1 MKIVRIYNNNV
12 VVAIEDGKEYVVTGN
27 GIGFQRKVNDKV
39 DKTRI
44 EKMYTFEDQQKKQ
57 FHELLNRTPIVYFQ
71 IAEAIANKAIEELQI
86 ELSNQIFISL
96 TDHLWYAADRKKRN
110 LEIPNLMHD
119 EIKSLYK
126 DEYRIGL
133 WALRLIQANLGIQF
147 SKDEASYIAMH
158 IVNATV
164 GNQVRD
170 AKRIV
175 AFVKDVQTV
184 IENVFGISFA
194 DESLDTSR
202 LSTHLKFLAQH
213 IFVKEKK
220 EPLNL
225 DQMYTLMI
233 NKHEKMELCV
243 ENIFDIVKLN
253 YHYTL
258 SKDELVYLMIH
269 INKIVSL

>member
-1 MKIVRIYNNNV
+1 MKISRIYNNNV
-12 VVAIEDGKEYVVTGN
+12 VVAVDGDNEYVVTGN
-27 GIGFQRKVNDKV
+27 GIGFNRKVHDDVDQNRVEKV
-39 DKTRI
+39 
-44 EKMYTFEDQQKKQ
+44 YSFEDQQKKQ
-57 FHELLNRTPIVYFQ
+57 FAELLNRTPIMYFQ
-71 IAEAIANKAIEELQI
+71 IAEAIATKAVNEMDI

-96 TDHLWYAADRKKRN
+96 TDHLWYAADRKKRG

-133 WALRLIQANLGIQF
+133 WSLRLIQANTGIQF
-147 SKDEASYIAMH
+147 PKDEASYIAMH

-164 GNQVRD
+164 GNKVRD

-175 AFVKDVQTV
+175 AFVKDVQTI
-184 IENVFGISFA
+184 IENVFGISFS

-213 IFVKEKK
+213 IFIKDTK

-225 DQMYTLMI
+225 DQMYTLLI

-258 SKDELVYLMIH
+258 TKDELVYLMIH
-269 INKIVSL
+269 INKIVSI